1 MPVNTDDINKS
12 LSYVLFYQAKYFFLF
27 VVFVF
32 ICMRVRL
39 TIVLSLG
46 INTPKYNLSAVGG
59 TSILT

>member
-1 MPVNTDDINKS
+1 MFFFIRLNN
-12 LSYVLFYQAKYFFLF
+12 FFLF

-46 INTPKYNLSAVGG
+46 INAPKYNLSAVGG
-59 TSILT
+59 TSLLT